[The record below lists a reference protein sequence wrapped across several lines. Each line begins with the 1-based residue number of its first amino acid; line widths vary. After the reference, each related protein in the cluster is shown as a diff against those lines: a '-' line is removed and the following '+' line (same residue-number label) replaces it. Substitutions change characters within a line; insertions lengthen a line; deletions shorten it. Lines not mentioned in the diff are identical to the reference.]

1 MHCFHSGRACVPRL
15 RSRPMRAADHATRGN
30 SFFVFWGGGL
40 CGWLRCPERGLL
52 QCLALSTCACKTASP
67 SPWWLP
73 TRWPTLRLF
82 NSASPRNTPSNPA
95 HPPLPPPAPQ
105 VNEDLMRAAGPQ
117 ARFMHCLPAERGI
130 ECTEG
135 VVEAGERRHQRGW
148 LLGCAAEHGD
158 GQWLCRATSR
168 ACRPQPSHS
177 IGETEGL
184 STRPPNRAPLPIP
197 APVCSQFHHF

>member
-1 MHCFHSGRACVPRL
+1 MP
-15 RSRPMRAADHATRGN
+15 
-30 SFFVFWGGGL
+30 
-40 CGWLRCPERGLL
+40 CPEHMRL
-52 QCLALSTCACKTASP
+52 QDSVAIAVVV
-67 SPWWLP
+67 
-73 TRWPTLRLF
+73 
-82 NSASPRNTPSNPA
+82 A
-95 HPPLPPPAPQ
+95 HPVANLAALQFCFTTEHPVQPRTSTTATARPQ